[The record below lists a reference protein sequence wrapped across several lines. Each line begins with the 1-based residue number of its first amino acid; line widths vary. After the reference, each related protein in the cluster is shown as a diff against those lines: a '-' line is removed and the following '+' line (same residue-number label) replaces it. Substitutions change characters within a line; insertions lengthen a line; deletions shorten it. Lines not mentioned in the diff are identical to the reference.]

1 MPTDTTPPALKTVLS
16 IDGGGIRGVVP
27 ARVLRA
33 IEERMQRPV
42 AELFDLVAGTST
54 GGILAL
60 GLTLPKP
67 GTTTPAWDAAAL
79 EQLYVEHGAA
89 IFASSLFRK
98 IETVGGLFEERYDI
112 DEIERVMRHYFGDAM
127 LSSALTEV
135 VVPSYDLTAPA
146 PFFFKRS
153 YARDQSHT
161 WDIETWKAARATS
174 AAPTYFDPMNLPAF
188 EEEGEHALVDG
199 GVFANNPTACAYA
212 EALNLYGRAAEIAI
226 LSLGTGDGPPHMVR
240 YPEARG
246 WGVIHWARPIID
258 VVFDGVAKTVDYQ
271 MIRLC
276 QTDPQGE
283 QLYHRIQRAPLH
295 TPATMDDASPMHV
308 AALIGEAEALLA
320 LPETQ
325 RTLDAICGQL
335 ARRLEAGAAVHA

>member
-1 MPTDTTPPALKTVLS
+1 MATVTTAPALKTVLS
-16 IDGGGIRGVVP
+16 IDGGGIRGVIP
-27 ARVLRA
+27 ARVLRE
-33 IEERMQRPV
+33 IEQRMDRPV
-42 AELFDLVAGTST
+42 SELFDLVAGTST

-60 GLTLPKP
+60 GLTLPRP
-67 GTTTPAWDAAAL
+67 GSKTPAWDATAL
-79 EQLYVEHGAA
+79 QRLYVEHGAK
-89 IFASSLFRK
+89 IFANSLLRK
-98 IETVGGLFEERYDI
+98 IETLGGLFEERYDA
-112 DEIERVMRHYFGDAM
+112 DEIERVLRHYFGGAM

-153 YARDQSHT
+153 YARDQTHT
-161 WDIETWKAARATS
+161 WDVETWKAARATS

-188 EEEGEHALVDG
+188 EDEGEHALVDG

-212 EALNLYGRAAEIAI
+212 EALNLYGRASDVAI

-240 YPEARG
+240 YREARG

-276 QTDPQGE
+276 RSQAQGE

-295 TPATMDDASPMHV
+295 TPATMDDASPAHV
-308 AALIGEAEALLA
+308 QALLGEAEALLA
-320 LPETQ
+320 EPETQ
-325 RTLDAICGQL
+325 ATLDAVCALL
-335 ARRLEAGAAVHA
+335 ARRLEASAAAPV

>member
-1 MPTDTTPPALKTVLS
+1 MPAVPTPTALKTVLS
-16 IDGGGIRGVVP
+16 IDGGGIRGVIP
-27 ARVLRA
+27 ARVLRT

-42 AELFDLVAGTST
+42 SELFDLVAGTST

-67 GTTTPAWDAAAL
+67 GSATPAWDAAAL
-79 EQLYVEHGAA
+79 EQLYVEHGAT
-89 IFASSLFRK
+89 IFASSLLRR

-127 LSSALTEV
+127 LSTALTEV

-153 YARDQSHT
+153 YARDQTHT

-188 EEEGEHALVDG
+188 ENEGEHALVDG

-212 EALNLYGRAAEIAI
+212 EALNLYGRASEIAI

-283 QLYHRIQRAPLH
+283 QLYHRIQRAPLQ
-295 TPATMDDASPMHV
+295 TPATMDDASPAHV
-308 AALIGEAEALLA
+308 AALLGEADALLA
-320 LPETQ
+320 TNETQ
-325 RTLDAICGQL
+325 HTLDAICGQL
-335 ARRLEAGAAVHA
+335 ARRLEAAAGLPV